1 LTRRP
6 AARSPRVIAYMR
18 VSTNEQETGIQVQRT
33 TLRREITHRQWPE
46 VEWVTDF
53 GKSARNLKRDGIE
66 RALAMLAAGE
76 ASVLVVSKLDRL
88 SRSVI
93 DFARLM
99 ELASRQGW
107 SLIVLDLGLD
117 LTTPN
122 GEFMAGI
129 LAQVAQLERRLIGE
143 RTKAAL
149 REKRAQGV
157 RLGKPRV
164 VTDAVVEY
172 AVFRREERATLQAI
186 ADELNE
192 AGALTARGGRWWPST
207 VAGLLRSHELDTEA
221 AERRAA

>member
-1 LTRRP
+1 MTRRP
-6 AARSPRVIAYMR
+6 AVRSPRVIAYTR
-18 VSTNEQETGIQVQRT
+18 VSTNEQETGLEVQRT
-33 TLRREITHRQWPE
+33 TLRREISHRQWTD
-46 VEWVTDF
+46 VEWITDF
-53 GKSARNLKRDGIE
+53 GKSARNLKRPGIE

-93 DFARLM
+93 DFARVM

-149 REKRAQGV
+149 REKKAQGK
-157 RLGKPRV
+157 RLGKPRLV
-164 VTDAVVEY
+164 ADAVVEY
-172 AVFRREERATLQAI
+172 AVFRREEGATLQRI

-207 VAGLLRSHELDTEA
+207 VAGLLRSAALDAEA